1 MALNRKFCKFKDLG
15 DLQSASVNTLRFLQS
30 TADITIGMQIDALL
44 WILLP
49 LFIAA
54 GSALLSYYIMQARM
68 DVAVAKEREVLA
80 ETRAEVRTQKNTME
94 ERVKATEQEARRRAL
109 DDFMQD
115 FRVEERHYFRE
126 NKSLAARRKSMVLQE
141 RLYFRNIPLSNW
153 VEHEMTVEEE
163 SGDVQRIAKGCS
175 VFTTKSLSDEK
186 KAAVSRMLGQ
196 APVTSVV
203 PEFAEMMN
211 DVQAG

>member
-1 MALNRKFCKFKDLG
+1 
-15 DLQSASVNTLRFLQS
+15 
-30 TADITIGMQIDALL
+30 MQIDALL
-44 WILLP
+44 WVLLP
-49 LFIAA
+49 VFIAA

-68 DVAVAKEREVLA
+68 EVAVAREREALA

-126 NKSLAARRKSMVLQE
+126 NKSLAARKKSMILQE

-175 VFTTKSLSDEK
+175 VFTTKSLTDEK

-196 APVTSVV
+196 ASVTSVV
-203 PEFAEMMN
+203 PDLAEMMN
-211 DVQAG
+211 DAQAG

>member
-1 MALNRKFCKFKDLG
+1 
-15 DLQSASVNTLRFLQS
+15 
-30 TADITIGMQIDALL
+30 MQIDSML
-44 WILLP
+44 WVLLP
-49 LFIAA
+49 VFIAV
-54 GSALLSYYIMQARM
+54 GSALLCYSIMQATLE
-68 DVAVAKEREVLA
+68 VAVSKEREFLA
-80 ETRAEVRTQKNTME
+80 EARAEVRTQKSTME
-94 ERVKATEQEARRRAL
+94 ERVKAMEQEARRKAL

-186 KAAVSRMLGQ
+186 KSAVSRMLGQ
-196 APVTSVV
+196 APITSVV
-203 PEFAEMMN
+203 PELAEMMN
-211 DVQAG
+211 DAQAG